1 MMEIAYIGIGS
12 NLGKRSKNI
21 DIAIEHLR
29 KTPLTFVEKISSIY
43 ETDPAGG
50 PPQGKFLNGAIKI
63 KTALSP
69 QALLKRLKE
78 IEKMLGRVK
87 TVKNGPRIID
97 LDILMYGQQ
106 RISGEELTLPHPR
119 MNEREFVLR
128 GLNEIR
134 DENIS

>member
-1 MMEIAYIGIGS
+1 MEIAYIGIGS

>member
-1 MMEIAYIGIGS
+1 METAYIGIGS
-12 NLGKRSKNI
+12 NLGERRKNI

-87 TVKNGPRIID
+87 TVKDGPRIMD

-134 DENIS
+134 DEDIS